1 MNCVTC
7 DRGPAIGE
15 TGHCAW
21 CWEEIEAMGW
31 NNEPE
36 ERSLLTQI
44 ILVAI
49 VIVIIALVV
58 TTPIWIW
65 S

>member
-1 MNCVTC
+1 
-7 DRGPAIGE
+7 
-15 TGHCAW
+15 
-21 CWEEIEAMGW
+21 MGW